1 MLDPFVTLFNVHQGY
16 TGLDR
21 KLLFTRVGGHTKN
34 SDLRLELT
42 SLMILRTIT
51 SSNLAYL
58 VDSRSASFGGMINK
72 DYDNCDVS
80 F

>member
-1 MLDPFVTLFNVHQGY
+1 MAIQ
-16 TGLDR
+16 
-21 KLLFTRVGGHTKN
+21 KN

-72 DYDNCDVS
+72 DYDNCDVPS
-80 F
+80 HGANRDSRGK